1 MGIPENRDCQV
12 ASRSVLSDFAV
23 GALTISAGDSFQ
35 SGTNRMLKA
44 HTATAGITSLL
55 VVLIGVAA

>member
-1 MGIPENRDCQV
+1 MGIPGNRDCQV

-23 GALTISAGDSFQ
+23 GALTISVGNLFKN
-35 SGTNRMLKA
+35 GTTRMPKA
-44 HTATAGITSLL
+44 HTATVGITSLL